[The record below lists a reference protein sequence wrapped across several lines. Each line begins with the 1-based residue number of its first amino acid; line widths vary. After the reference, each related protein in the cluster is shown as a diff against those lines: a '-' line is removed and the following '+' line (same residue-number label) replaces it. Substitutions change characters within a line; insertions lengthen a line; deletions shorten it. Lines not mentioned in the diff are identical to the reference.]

1 MNIGKNPKISK
12 SKTLS
17 QEQAIQKMKNCHGNR
32 YDYSKVI
39 YKQSTTPVEIICPEH
54 GSFFQT
60 PTIHWH
66 GHHCPK
72 CAKKSKNKLTLDIVI
87 QRFKKAHGDK
97 YDYSKLSYTGK
108 LIPVEIIC
116 PDHESFFARPVDHW
130 NGTGCPKCTNKI
142 SRLEQ
147 IVYNILIDLID
158 FEYQKHF
165 EWLGLLTLDF
175 YIPSLHLAIECQG
188 RQHFY
193 ESTKFKEPLSVR
205 KERDRRKLKLCS
217 EHNIDILYI
226 NYFDKDI
233 DYKIKQA
240 ICHGC

>member
-12 SKTLS
+12 AKTLT
-17 QEQAIQKMKNCHGNR
+17 QAQAIQKMRDCHGDK
-32 YDYSKVI
+32 YIYSKVI
-39 YKQSTTPVEIICPEH
+39 YKKATEPVEIICPEH
-54 GSFFQT
+54 GSFFQA

-66 GHHCPK
+66 GHQCPK
-72 CAKKSKNKLTLDIVI
+72 CAMRSKKKLPLSTVI
-87 QRFKKAHGDK
+87 QRFKTIHGDK
-97 YDYSKLSYTGK
+97 YDYSRIKYEGK

-116 PDHESFFARPVDHW
+116 PEHGSFFVRPVDHW
-130 NGTGCPKCTNKI
+130 CGTGCPKCTNKI
-142 SRLEQ
+142 SKLEQ
-147 IVYNILIDLID
+147 TVSNILLNLIE
-158 FEYQKHF
+158 FEYQKQF

-193 ESTKFKEPLSVR
+193 ESTKFKEPLSRR
-205 KERDRRKLKLCS
+205 KERDERKLKLCS
-217 EHNIDILYI
+217 EHNISILYI

-240 ICHGC
+240 INHGC